1 MLNPLCL
8 AVVAFLHISGPK
20 ECTNSRLTMSKKK
33 KERQHIILCTFE
45 GFFTLSEGGS
55 DAADSEM
62 LFFLF
67 LKF

>member
-1 MLNPLCL
+1 
-8 AVVAFLHISGPK
+8 
-20 ECTNSRLTMSKKK
+20 MSKKK
-33 KERQHIILCTFE
+33 KERHHIVLCTFE